1 MKDSKW
7 LKKRFLKWGNTAEIS
22 NNTKISK
29 INCNRCFEILTTAYN
44 DDDDDNDND
53 DDDDDDDSNQV
64 RNQEFFR
71 EREVS

>member
-44 DDDDDNDND
+44 DDDDDDNN
-53 DDDDDDDSNQV
+53 DDDDDDSNQV

>member
-7 LKKRFLKWGNTAEIS
+7 LKKRFLKWGNTAEIN

-29 INCNRCFEILTTAYN
+29 INCNRSFEILTTT
-44 DDDDDNDND
+44 DDD

-71 EREVS
+71 EREAS

>member
-7 LKKRFLKWGNTAEIS
+7 LKKRFLKWGNTAEIN

-29 INCNRCFEILTTAYN
+29 INCNRSFEILTTTDN
-44 DDDDDNDND
+44 DDDDDDNDD

-64 RNQEFFR
+64 RNQKFFR
-71 EREVS
+71 EREAS

>member
-1 MKDSKW
+1 M
-7 LKKRFLKWGNTAEIS
+7 
-22 NNTKISK
+22 
-29 INCNRCFEILTTAYN
+29 TAYN
-44 DDDDDNDND
+44 DDDDDNDN